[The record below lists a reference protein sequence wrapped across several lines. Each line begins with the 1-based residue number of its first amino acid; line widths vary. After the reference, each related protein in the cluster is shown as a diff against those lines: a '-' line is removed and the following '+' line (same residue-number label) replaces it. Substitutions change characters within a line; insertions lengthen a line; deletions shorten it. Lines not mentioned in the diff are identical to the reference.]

1 MQTINAPSLEEAII
15 KASSVLGCSV
25 VDLEYEVV
33 QAPSKG
39 FLGLGKK
46 EAILSV
52 QRKPQATNP
61 QAQEPGQ
68 TTAPAAPQ
76 DQQAQHT
83 QVYNPQE
90 ELPYTPEK
98 LTPQIQPSNKLAQ
111 IQAELESLFSHLP
124 YDIEHIQV
132 SLYNPQTLL
141 IDISGPDSALIIG
154 EKGYRYNA
162 LSYLLFN
169 WIHHR
174 YNYNIRLEVASFLKD
189 QEEMMELYLQG
200 VMMAVHE
207 VGKAQTKPLDG
218 MLLHIALKR
227 LREAFPNKHVVIEQN
242 SQNESVVVVND

>member
-15 KASSVLGCSV
+15 KASAVLGCSV
-25 VDLEYEVV
+25 VDLEYEVI

-46 EAILSV
+46 EAVIQV
-52 QRKPQATNP
+52 QKKP
-61 QAQEPGQ
+61 
-68 TTAPAAPQ
+68 
-76 DQQAQHT
+76 QQAQ
-83 QVYNPQE
+83 
-90 ELPYTPEK
+90 
-98 LTPQIQPSNKLAQ
+98 LAQ
-111 IQAELESLFSHLP
+111 NLEEQGESVKQADSSKQTVGLLSQSLQDTKLQEIQTELESLFSHLP
-124 YDIEHIQV
+124 YDIDQIAV
-132 SLYNPQTLL
+132 SFYNPQTLL
-141 IDISGPDSALIIG
+141 IEINGPDSALIIG

-169 WIHHR
+169 WIHHK

-189 QEEMMELYLQG
+189 QEEIMEVYLQG
-200 VMMAVHE
+200 VVMAVHE

-227 LREAFPNKHVVIEQN
+227 LRETFPHKHVGIEQN